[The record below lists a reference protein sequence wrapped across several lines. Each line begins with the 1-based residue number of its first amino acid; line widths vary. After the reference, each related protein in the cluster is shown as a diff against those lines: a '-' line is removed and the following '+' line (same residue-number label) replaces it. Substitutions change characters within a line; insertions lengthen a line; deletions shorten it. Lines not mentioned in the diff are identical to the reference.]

1 MNKFSDKATLSTFPI
16 VMEGSPVD
24 SKEENDV
31 TCIAPPQ
38 EKLDFDDETL
48 KGKEFGRL
56 IESSGNGLVGF
67 I

>member
-1 MNKFSDKATLSTFPI
+1 
-16 VMEGSPVD
+16 MEGSPVD

-31 TCIAPPQ
+31 TCIAPPE

-48 KGKEFGRL
+48 KGKEYGRS
-56 IESSGNGLVGF
+56 IESFGNGLVGF